1 MKNLLSVALIM
12 SALGAFAQC
21 PPQIT
26 CPGNITVSNDPGK
39 CSAVVHYNTPNGI
52 DTCLSGSQTFN
63 YSGVI
68 DTFIVPLGLTTITI
82 EAWGA
87 QGGTGNWAPPGNPGG
102 KGAYIK
108 GDVTVSGGDTI
119 LVLVGEMG
127 ETQGTGG
134 GGGGSFTAIIGNT
147 PLVIAGGGGGG
158 SFDEAGVDASTTQNG
173 TMDSQN
179 AVNGGTAGSGGSVCG
194 INQNDGGGGGGFLTD
209 GADAVTSNGGGYGG
223 KAFVNGGAGAPRGI
237 NGTSCTGCAGGFG
250 GGGSGSCNTVGGGG
264 GGGYSG
270 GAGGKHYNNCISN
283 ATRAGG
289 GGGGSFNA
297 GTNTADSAGVRTGN
311 GLVRITWNGAGVTT
325 NQTAG
330 LPSGSVFPVGTTTN
344 TFVTSN
350 SAGTDSCSFT
360 VTVNDTNATPSLAA
374 LTQDTICTSAG
385 SITLPAGSPAGGVY
399 SGAGVTGNMFDPAAA
414 EKGDHWIY
422 YTDTSGCDHADS
434 VLITVVWCTGIN
446 EEQILSGVEV
456 APNPSNGQ
464 FNINVGEGVNAKIS
478 VMDIVGRTVMEQ
490 TEIRRA
496 HTLDISN
503 EEAGVYLL
511 KVEINGV
518 FKSIRLIKE

>member
-1 MKNLLSVALIM
+1 MKNLLVTAMLLSVF
-12 SALGAFAQC
+12 GAFAQC

-39 CSAVVHYNTPNGI
+39 CSAVVNYNTPNGI

-68 DTFIVPLGLTTITI
+68 DTFIVPLGLGTITI

-87 QGGTGNWAPPGNPGG
+87 QGGTGNWSPPGNAGG
-102 KGAYIK
+102 LGAYIK

-119 LVLVGEMG
+119 LILVGEMG

-134 GGGGSFTAIIGNT
+134 GGGGSFTATTGNT
-147 PLVIAGGGGGG
+147 PLIIAGGGGGG
-158 SFDEAGVDASTTQNG
+158 TFDEQGVDASTTQNG

-179 AVNGGTAGSGGSVCG
+179 AVNGGTGGAGGSVCG
-194 INQNDGGGGGGFLTD
+194 TNQNDGGGGGGFLTD
-209 GADAVTSNGGGYGG
+209 GADARTTGAGGFGG

-237 NGTSCTGCAGGFG
+237 NGTCTGCAGGFG

-283 ATRAGG
+283 ATRSGG

-297 GTNTADSAGVRTGN
+297 GSNTADSAGVRTGN

-325 NQTAG
+325 NQIAG
-330 LPSGSVFPVGTTTN
+330 LPSGSTFPVGTTNN

-350 SAGTDSCSFT
+350 SAGSDTCSFT
-360 VTVNDTNATPSLAA
+360 VTVNDTNATPSIGA
-374 LTQDTICTSAG
+374 LSQDTICTSSG
-385 SITLPAGSPAGGVY
+385 TITLPAGSPAGGVY
-399 SGAGVTGNMFDPAAA
+399 SGTGVTGNMFDPAAA
-414 EKGDHWIY
+414 EQGNHWIY
-422 YTDTSGCDHADS
+422 YTDTSGCNHADS
-434 VLITVVWCTGIN
+434 VMITVVWCAGL
-446 EEQILSGVEV
+446 EEQRTVNNIKVT
-456 APNPSNGQ
+456 PNPSNGIYQ
-464 FNINVGEGVNAKIS
+464 LNAGEGITASYTVADVTGRIVVS
-478 VMDIVGRTVMEQ
+478 ETTFRRSSEIDIT
-490 TEIRRA
+490 TEE
-496 HTLDISN
+496 N
-503 EEAGVYLL
+503 GVYIVTLR
-511 KVEINGV
+511 VANA
-518 FKSIRLIKE
+518 SRTIRLIKN